1 MKGGTT
7 VDAVNDVNWIQD
19 QSYSHFNSIKAPNY
33 ILLLSTKIMGK
44 NVRNYFKIS
53 AAENF
58 WEDEAQKCQE
68 FRQNVSFSK
77 LYKNVQKMSENDT
90 KKV

>member
-1 MKGGTT
+1 
-7 VDAVNDVNWIQD
+7 
-19 QSYSHFNSIKAPNY
+19 
-33 ILLLSTKIMGK
+33 MGK

-58 WEDEAQKCQE
+58 CEDEAQKCQE